1 MLPYHHPQSLNF
13 DQGDTMTASCFYIS
27 RDNDNVVDQ
36 QQQRPDALTTT
47 TSYTTDYSI
56 NNNNCSNNNNNNWV
70 AMHTPTSLVER
81 GASVSGTTA
90 SYHRSSSSVSPH
102 VIDDALLTEK
112 EMDQFPSIQEFDMI
126 VDGYLNNLSNKKRDK
141 ALVDRPRYALIA
153 RVLKDPK
160 NTAISTAQFRFW
172 VKKMF
177 QLMPC
182 PDGSELICHDNKPV
196 AMREDMYGI
205 LVRAHAVANH
215 GGRDKT
221 SSLVSSGRAAVDL
234 MAKERGR

>member
-1 MLPYHHPQSLNF
+1 MNMLPHHHYPQPLDF
-13 DQGDTMTASCFYIS
+13 EHGDTTMTASCFYIS
-27 RDNDNVVDQ
+27 GDHDNVVDQ
-36 QQQRPDALTTT
+36 QHQQRPDALTTT
-47 TSYTTDYSI
+47 TSYTTDYNI
-56 NNNNCSNNNNNNWV
+56 NNNSSSSNNNNWV
-70 AMHTPTSLVER
+70 TMQTPTSLVER
-81 GASVSGTTA
+81 GASVSGITT
-90 SYHRSSSSVSPH
+90 SYHRSSSSSSPVSPH
-102 VIDDALLTEK
+102 VIDDAVLTEK
-112 EMDQFPSIQEFDMI
+112 EMDQFPSVQEFDMI

-182 PDGSELICHDNKPV
+182 SDGSELICHDNKPV
-196 AMREDMYGI
+196 AMREDMYDI
-205 LVRAHAVANH
+205 LVHAHAVANH

-221 SSLVSSGRAAVDL
+221 SSLVRTRW
-234 MAKERGR
+234 KKRIW